1 MEFNLLGRAKN
12 LVGSFIWT
20 GTFVVVLG
28 HELLTNSQVTAD
40 PADKEV
46 PMEPVTK
53 RDDELEFNS
62 PPSKVVNVVK
72 RTSAAANATPHSSPA
87 QPQFTSTTLPATSAP
102 TTTAESPQKLVSV
115 AELDAVDYQ
124 TPVLDTSWS
133 QPQAPRSPEAN
144 NLRQRKLSMLGYPN
158 LTSSKVEEKEALQET
173 KVQHLE
179 QPAEKSPLVTA
190 ATVTTTTAPT
200 LKPVTS
206 GKSKRRKNK
215 KRKKN
220 KQNA

>member
-1 MEFNLLGRAKN
+1 MVTLLAQAKD
-12 LVGSFIWT
+12 LVGKIVWT
-20 GTFVVVLG
+20 STFVVVLG
-28 HELLTNSQVTAD
+28 HELLTNSQVTTD
-40 PADKEV
+40 EV
-46 PMEPVTK
+46 PKPATK

-62 PPSKVVNVVK
+62 PPSVVK

-115 AELDAVDYQ
+115 AELDAVDHQ

>member
-1 MEFNLLGRAKN
+1 MVTLLAQAKD
-12 LVGSFIWT
+12 LVGKIVWT
-20 GTFVVVLG
+20 STFVVVLG
-28 HELLTNSQVTAD
+28 HELLTNSQEVTTD
-40 PADKEV
+40 LADKEV
-46 PMEPVTK
+46 PKPATK

-62 PPSKVVNVVK
+62 PPSKVVKVVE

-115 AELDAVDYQ
+115 AELDAVDHQ

-190 ATVTTTTAPT
+190 ATVTTATAPT

>member
-1 MEFNLLGRAKN
+1 MVTLLAQAKD
-12 LVGSFIWT
+12 LVGKIVWT
-20 GTFVVVLG
+20 STFVVVLG
-28 HELLTNSQVTAD
+28 HELLTNSQEVTTD
-40 PADKEV
+40 LADKEV
-46 PMEPVTK
+46 PKPATK

-62 PPSKVVNVVK
+62 PPSKVVKVVE

-87 QPQFTSTTLPATSAP
+87 QPQFTSTPPATSAP

-115 AELDAVDYQ
+115 AELDAVDHQ

-190 ATVTTTTAPT
+190 ATVTTATAPT